1 MLKPTLSKS
10 THIHV
15 VSMSVYR
22 EGQVAWGTI
31 RWVGLGETAYFLWL
45 FWGRLV
51 QSELVHVWSHF
62 MGYYCIQSFHC
73 HMRGRSSGATIACLL
88 VGGAESPTWE
98 TFPGSFPLRV
108 SDVQASKPEIRDLG
122 SFLSWVLVSL
132 LKSQGWYKFVG
143 NVFWSFPGGSVVKN
157 LPAKQETWVQS
168 LGRGDPLEEEMATH
182 SSMLILEIPRTE
194 EPGGLQSTGSQKSQT

>member
-1 MLKPTLSKS
+1 MLKPTLPKS

-15 VSMSVYR
+15 VSMSVDR
-22 EGQVAWGTI
+22 EGQVAQGTI
-31 RWVGLGETAYFLWL
+31 RWVGLGEIAYFLWL

-73 HMRGRSSGATIACLL
+73 NMRGRSSGATIACLL
-88 VGGAESPTWE
+88 VGGAESPIWE
-98 TFPGSFPLRV
+98 TLPGSFPLRV
-108 SDVQASKPEIRDLG
+108 SDVQASKPEIRELG

-132 LKSQGWYKFVG
+132 LKSKAWYKFMG

-157 LPAKQETWVQS
+157 LPPKLETRVRS
-168 LGRGDPLEEEMATH
+168 LGQEDPLEEGVATH
-182 SSMLILEIPRTE
+182 SSIPAWRIPWTE
-194 EPGGLQSTGSQKSQT
+194 ERGGL